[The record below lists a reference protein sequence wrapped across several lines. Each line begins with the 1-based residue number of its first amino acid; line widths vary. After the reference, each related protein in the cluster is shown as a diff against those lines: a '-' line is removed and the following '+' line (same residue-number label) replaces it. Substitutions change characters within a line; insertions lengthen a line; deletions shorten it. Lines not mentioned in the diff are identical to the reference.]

1 MQRFV
6 EWHRLYLTLAYF
18 CTVYRLTVTFEQLS
32 KYSNIYRAGRAGREG
47 TRARGRGRAPAGPRA
62 CAQRTGCSCGGA
74 QMGCSCDSPGA
85 EVQLWMYRQSRA
97 RGSSPAGETRATA
110 GLTGSA
116 TLVSASTAFWK
127 SGCFSCTAGVRSS
140 AGEMRKMEG
149 EQSKAPGRVSG
160 CWVSQEG
167 LQALCPGTEQQD
179 QRWQGGRMN
188 VRRHE
193 HMTMGKCQIK
203 PWGIAWK
210 SVQGKAAG
218 EARSISDSVL
228 TEESG
233 LSHRTMQSP
242 AFCIFF
248 FWVTQNVDSFA

>member
-1 MQRFV
+1 MDVQAVLHSWELPSRGDTSHSRTDGFCHPGQCLHCLLEV
-6 EWHRLYLTLAYF
+6 RLLLLHSWGPQQCWRDEEDEGGTKQSPRDGKWLLGESGGLAGSLPRHRA
-18 CTVYRLTVTFEQLS
+18 
-32 KYSNIYRAGRAGREG
+32 AGSEIA
-47 TRARGRGRAPAGPRA
+47 
-62 CAQRTGCSCGGA
+62 
-74 QMGCSCDSPGA
+74 
-85 EVQLWMYRQSRA
+85 
-97 RGSSPAGETRATA
+97 
-110 GLTGSA
+110 
-116 TLVSASTAFWK
+116 
-127 SGCFSCTAGVRSS
+127 
-140 AGEMRKMEG
+140 
-149 EQSKAPGRVSG
+149 
-160 CWVSQEG
+160 
-167 LQALCPGTEQQD
+167 
-179 QRWQGGRMN
+179 GRMN

-203 PWGIAWK
+203 LWGIAWK

>member
-1 MQRFV
+1 
-6 EWHRLYLTLAYF
+6 
-18 CTVYRLTVTFEQLS
+18 
-32 KYSNIYRAGRAGREG
+32 
-47 TRARGRGRAPAGPRA
+47 
-62 CAQRTGCSCGGA
+62 
-74 QMGCSCDSPGA
+74 MGCSCESTGT
-85 EVQLWMYRQSRA
+85 EVQVWMYRQSCT
-97 RGSSPAGETRATA
+97 RGSSPAEETRATA

-116 TLVSASTAFWK
+116 TPVSASTAFWK
-127 SGCFSCTAGVRSS
+127 SGCFSCRAGVHSS
-140 AGEMRKMEG
+140 AGEMRKMKG
-149 EQSKAPGRVSG
+149 EQSKAPGRVNG
-160 CWVSQEG
+160 RWVSQEG
-167 LQALCPGTEQQD
+167 LQASLPRHRAAGSE
-179 QRWQGGRMN
+179 RAGGRMN

-248 FWVTQNVDSFA
+248 LWVKQNVDSFA